1 MTSTIPILRTL
12 DRLIQR
18 INKVTVCQEHF
29 RLISIA
35 LTQLQHVLNITD
47 IEDEKHK
54 FDDIVQTLKAI
65 DEIIIGCSEN
75 EVELKGMTYRDLES
89 LLLRLQLR
97 LAQHAIDLTDNY
109 EAKIQILTNAYHDQQ
124 ILVQKVFDEKIKQR
138 LDAIEKRTEENT
150 MEQLHLLR
158 EKHFHTIKVYLRC
171 CTELHKSVPLTGLNG
186 DIVAKVAYNFYHISS
201 EDKSQLEHK
210 WKSCDLP
217 LTRTFIQFKPDKS
230 ASFERNESRRLLI
243 GSESH
248 LFQNHH
254 NRKGAWEG
262 IWQRLV
268 SAPYMMSMVD
278 RDRYSEEDDV
288 TEENIIR
295 LKRWIVILGDPG
307 SGKTSFVRWLV
318 CHLAQTL
325 LNEQHSTDYGPL
337 RIPIL
342 IRIGEFA
349 EILNEQPS
357 LSLFDYIGKHKWMG
371 KSIVDDSSI
380 SLDNLS
386 CALQDYIKQGQALII
401 LDGLDEIPVSDQRSK
416 IINLVENF
424 VDSYVQTPTGTSA
437 FDDRYLSR
445 LFDNPS
451 KSGGNQLI
459 VTSRI
464 VGYHVAPLAGQFA
477 HYTIRPMDMEHMKD
491 FVDYWFFRV
500 HQRILDTL
508 DLPLINQG
516 ENQSEA
522 LKKELEKT
530 EHIGLLDVAS
540 NSCLMSFI
548 CSVAFN
554 QVKGSPLPTQRILLY
569 EAIVN
574 SMLSL
579 WSTKRS
585 TIPIRELIQIFSNIA
600 TYIHGNSASGLI
612 HEEKM
617 KEICIQSIKD
627 SVSKDFDSKKNIQDI
642 ENQAFEFVRIIRE
655 DVGILAARGE
665 SLYGFLHLTF
675 QEYFTCLKLIN
686 IETTKQENK
695 NCDESNLQNKVQLV
709 AQSMRYHTNDPRFK
723 VPIALAL
730 GKISYSWSQ
739 KDFDNFCYE
748 FIKGQDEYDSL
759 LPLGAYMLI
768 NCGNDLVKYPSHDV
782 LFDVLDCLI
791 IVAGQHKWS
800 IVCPFLLDQI
810 IILLRKLRHDIV
822 SLWINKLLSQ
832 SSWYDIQTMS
842 ALCHLIEG
850 KPHEFENIKWLN
862 QSSCSMLQS
871 LSILDNENNEFAID
885 RLLVKI
891 AFFNHRLLPVNP
903 STFKGFLLAKEV
915 ELYSIPTIL
924 FPVIISLYGGLKR
937 DGPDIVFDPFYI
949 YRESTVVTPMLI
961 HFLSKNNLSNQ
972 NENIMMIK
980 QEFLKLLLTRIES
993 QDESCD
999 TVDLCIAIISLYGI
1013 DYVQDNLKIISSSL
1027 LRMSMHRLKYISM
1040 ILRQFYFAGDRN
1052 DPLDSKRVTTF
1063 ISSMIENFQYG
1074 KASKLQYLNLLNSLK
1089 TSMARLRFS
1098 TTSFLV
1104 KGTSDSYERVILY
1117 LPNSLRSEYKLLNDI
1132 LSKDIQFYSREKS
1145 CSLLDYFTKHFWIL
1159 ENSDKFETQYR
1170 MAIALDTIPQY
1181 LLFRND
1187 EDLLF
1192 SLTFIPTHLRNLYLC
1207 LLEKGLIKIHLED
1220 FTANEREHLFFGH
1233 VLLECLMLLSNTS
1246 CKRLSLMS
1254 ALITLL
1260 PMLRMHHLENFG
1272 STLLWAL
1279 DAKDSTY
1286 LNVFEATKK
1295 HPMNFKSGMYINK
1308 NENFVP
1314 VHHILDEE
1322 RRVLIKKYIEEEQQR
1337 LQNALAES
1345 DGKSMKLYSACI
1357 SLARTCRWTQDDN
1370 RLTLLEY
1377 SVQGALS
1384 IDNKLARLDALCVIG
1399 FYSHSDCDQIKT
1411 KNGTSLQKEIDFHLH
1426 EIYPDLSLLLHTA
1439 IFIRCLPL
1447 LEDQQTVKKCLQSLQ
1462 NKFTN
1467 AEQRDHDPWSYYWLC
1482 SANEAELEG
1491 EHTANLADSFEA
1503 KIQILSNAHH
1513 DQQILIQKVYDE
1525 KIRQKLDAIEQ
1536 GTKENTIEQ
1545 LYLLCEK
1552 DFHTI
1557 KIYLHCCIE
1566 LHKNVPPSGLN
1577 DDIVAKIARHFY
1589 QISSEDQNQL
1599 ETRWKS
1605 CDLLLTRTFIELKPN
1620 KSTSF
1625 ERNESR
1631 RLLIESESH
1640 LLQSQHH
1647 SREALKGVWERLV
1660 SAPYM
1665 MN

>member
-18 INKVTVCQEHF
+18 INKVTVCQEHL

-201 EDKSQLEHK
+201 EDKSQLEYK

-230 ASFERNESRRLLI
+230 TSFERNESRRLLI

-254 NRKGAWEG
+254 NRKG

-268 SAPYMMSMVD
+268 SAPYMMSMVE

-295 LKRWIVILGDPG
+295 SKRWIIILGDPG
-307 SGKTSFVRWLV
+307 SGKTSFARWLV
-318 CHLAQTL
+318 CHFAQTL
-325 LNEQHSTDYGPL
+325 LLNGQHSTDYGPL

-642 ENQAFEFVRIIRE
+642 ENQVFEFVRIIRE

-730 GKISYSWSQ
+730 GKISSSWSQ

-791 IVAGQHKWS
+791 IAAGQHKWS

-1052 DPLDSKRVTTF
+1052 DPLDSKIVTTF

-1074 KASKLQYLNLLNSLK
+1074 KASNLQYLNLLNSLK

-1104 KGTSDSYERVILY
+1104 KGTSNSYERVILY
-1117 LPNSLRSEYKLLNDI
+1117 LPNSLRREYKLLNDI

-1145 CSLLDYFTKHFWIL
+1145 CSLLDYFTKLFWIL
-1159 ENSDKFETQYR
+1159 ENSEKFETQYR
-1170 MAIALDTIPQY
+1170 MITAMDTDPQY

-1192 SLTFIPTHLRNLYLC
+1192 SLTFIPTHLRNLYLR
-1207 LLEKGLIKIHLED
+1207 LLEKGFIKIHPED
-1220 FTANEREHLFFGH
+1220 FTTNKREHLFFGH

-1467 AEQRDHDPWSYYWLC
+1467 AEQRDHSKT
-1482 SANEAELEG
+1482 
-1491 EHTANLADSFEA
+1491 H
-1503 KIQILSNAHH
+1503 
-1513 DQQILIQKVYDE
+1513 
-1525 KIRQKLDAIEQ
+1525 
-1536 GTKENTIEQ
+1536 
-1545 LYLLCEK
+1545 
-1552 DFHTI
+1552 I
-1557 KIYLHCCIE
+1557 K
-1566 LHKNVPPSGLN
+1566 
-1577 DDIVAKIARHFY
+1577 
-1589 QISSEDQNQL
+1589 QSSQ
-1599 ETRWKS
+1599 
-1605 CDLLLTRTFIELKPN
+1605 
-1620 KSTSF
+1620 
-1625 ERNESR
+1625 
-1631 RLLIESESH
+1631 
-1640 LLQSQHH
+1640 
-1647 SREALKGVWERLV
+1647 V
-1660 SAPYM
+1660 
-1665 MN
+1665 